1 LFSHSVFTIGMN
13 LLDLTTNQL
22 KRAASIK
29 EQIDE
34 LTNELKN
41 VLGVASNGAAK
52 EKGNRLSAAARSRI
66 AAAQKARW
74 AKARKAKTAKPAVQ
88 AVAKKSTMSAAAKAK
103 VSARMKAF
111 WKKKRA
117 GKKTASSAK

>member
-1 LFSHSVFTIGMN
+1 MN
-13 LLDLTTNQL
+13 ILDLTTQQL

-41 VLGVASNGAAK
+41 ILGVASDGAAK
-52 EKGNRLSAAARSRI
+52 QNSNRMSAAARSRM

-74 AKARKAKTAKPAVQ
+74 AKARKTKTAKPAV
-88 AVAKKSTMSAAAKAK
+88 KKSTMSAAAKAK
-103 VSARMKAF
+103 ISARLKKYWKA
-111 WKKKRA
+111 KRA
-117 GKKTASSAK
+117 GKNRATAAK